1 MKRWS
6 KYSWRSDETR
16 LISAILDAAKNW
28 EASQEV
34 AKDES
39 IDDSAPEKPPSPVNE
54 LHSSGTGA
62 R

>member
-6 KYSWRSDETR
+6 KYSWRSDETK

-28 EASQEV
+28 EASQEM
-34 AKDES
+34 AEDES
-39 IDDSAPEKPPSPVNE
+39 IDDLAPERPAPVAKE
-54 LHSSGTGA
+54 LHSSGAGA